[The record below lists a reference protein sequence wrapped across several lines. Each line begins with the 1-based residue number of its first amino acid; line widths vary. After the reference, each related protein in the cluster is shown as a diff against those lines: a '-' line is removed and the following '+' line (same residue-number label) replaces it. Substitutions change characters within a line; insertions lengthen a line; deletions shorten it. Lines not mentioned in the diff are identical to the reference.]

1 MAYYNLETPRIF
13 TDIGL
18 YAKMNGFLDT
28 SLSTPGYF
36 NLDPTIHKN
45 YELEGELITHVTR
58 LRFINGYEQLAS
70 GVQAVFYLGAKG
82 DSYNAM
88 LPDAATSIFPDTHG
102 NYNVTTTEFGWGY
115 NASENFD
122 PYSLVSVEGIMG
134 TNGIDFAAIFQGED
148 GSGIPSKYL
157 NEISACAMYEFQHSA
172 DFDMVLTQSN
182 ESINTIET
190 KSGKTFINQGWSSPP
205 MWGKLAPWQICGSKS
220 NLGSFDA
227 MADKKGFSNT
237 FRRSWT
243 INFSYVDKNTTTKGL
258 YPENYSNKHGILD
271 TIVDGDTITYNGIK
285 NDFTNKVIN
294 LTNGFALPVIFQPDK
309 NVQEFAICKIETENF
324 SATCVSPG
332 FFDVSLTLRE
342 IW

>member
-36 NLDPTIHKN
+36 NLDPTITKSIPSN
-45 YELEGELITHVTR
+45 EENTTYK
-58 LRFINGYEQLAS
+58 LRFIDGYQPLAS
-70 GVQAVFYLGAKG
+70 GVQAVFFLGAKG
-82 DSYNAM
+82 DSYDAM
-88 LPDAATSIFPDTHG
+88 LPDALSSIFPDTSG
-102 NYNVTTTEFGWGY
+102 NYNVYTSEFGWGY
-115 NASENFD
+115 RASGNFD
-122 PYSLVSVEGIMG
+122 PYSLTSVDGAMG
-134 TNGIDFAAIFQGED
+134 TNGIDFATIFTV
-148 GSGIPSKYL
+148 GSEGTVVDPYL

-205 MWGKLAPWQICGSKS
+205 MWGKLAPWQICGSKTDLIPF
-220 NLGSFDA
+220 NT

-258 YPENYSNKHGILD
+258 YPENYSNKHGIFD
-271 TIVDGDTITYNGIK
+271 TIVDGNDITYNGIK

-309 NVQEFAICKIETENF
+309 NVQEFAICKIETESF

-332 FFDVSLTLRE
+332 FFDISLTLRE